1 MGFSVPTLFK
11 QYTEIANPEG
21 VRFHGFNIDPDFNFC
36 VDGLVMVDIQQ
47 LTSKKYARYIEANT

>member
-47 LTSKKYARYIEANT
+47 EGLQEREVR